1 MLLLA
6 CLCIPRS
13 VTGTL
18 TLTDYLYLFR
28 SAFVDNTF
36 LTRLS
41 MDNNPGVTELPPR
54 LFHGNPNLDDI
65 SMRGNGFT
73 TLDSAQFPLDRLTRL
88 QLSENPFTC
97 NCSLLWLWR
106 LMQEESNVEKGQL
119 QPTMPT
125 PLTWTTDF
133 WGDWDFMDSDEDEFW
148 QVDRFRWSQS
158 RHGAASEGSTL
169 AIVDRSEIGCD
180 VVVSRDP
187 VQKVRRQLLNLE
199 EGDIQCPTQM
209 LTMICAIL
217 TILVVLVTCFSILFY
232 LQFMRRRKK
241 VLEERKNTNERIIP
255 QHVNKLDLERY
266 LTGQQVLHPH
276 QMHLAPSLQPP
287 QANLI
292 GTMYHQQQPSSQH
305 HPTNLFANNTL
316 HPQKQQTAKLNEYHQ
331 HTLPSWDVKFPPPPT
346 GAPPPHSVAPG
357 VILPPP
363 STAVESDHNYRVA
376 DGSPF
381 NDFNYH
387 TTKSQYSP
395 QKKFN
400 YLPHPNNQH
409 HHHQHRTLQHDDP
422 HSYLQKLQSQQ
433 QPQQLRHANRYQHE
447 SGSATLSLGGFNK
460 KFLFPNTVNSSS
472 SSSSSSTATTAANPH
487 ENLINND
494 TDTDHYE
501 QFEYLDCRPNKH
513 LPLKRHPV
521 SGTGSGSEG
530 GLDPPHHVVYV

>member
-1 MLLLA
+1 
-6 CLCIPRS
+6 
-13 VTGTL
+13 
-18 TLTDYLYLFR
+18 
-28 SAFVDNTF
+28 
-36 LTRLS
+36 
-41 MDNNPGVTELPPR
+41 MDNNPGVTDLPAR
-54 LFHGNPNLDDI
+54 LFHGNPHLEDI

-73 TLDSAQFPLDRLTRL
+73 TLDAAQFPLDRLSRL
-88 QLSENPFTC
+88 HLSENPFTC

-106 LMQEESNVEKGQL
+106 LVQEEEKTRL
-119 QPTMPT
+119 RPTMAA

-148 QVDRFRWSQS
+148 QVDRFGWS
-158 RHGAASEGSTL
+158 RGLDTRPATASNL
-169 AIVDRSEIGCD
+169 VIVDRAEIGCD
-180 VVVSRDP
+180 VVVDNDP
-187 VQKVRRQLLNLE
+187 VERVRRQLLNLE

-276 QMHLAPSLQPP
+276 QMHSQPP
-287 QANLI
+287 PPPVSLM
-292 GTMYHQQQPSSQH
+292 GTMYHQQQLQQPPQH
-305 HPTNLFANNTL
+305 PINLFTGTTL
-316 HPQKQQTAKLNEYHQ
+316 QPPQKKQLNEYHQ
-331 HTLPSWDVKFPPPPT
+331 HTLPSWEVKFPPPPSVV
-346 GAPPPHSVAPG
+346 PPPP
-357 VILPPP
+357 
-363 STAVESDHNYRVA
+363 AVDDGIGCGGGGNDHNYHVEA
-376 DGSPF
+376 SPL

-400 YLPHPNNQH
+400 YLPHPNSHQQQGQQH
-409 HHHQHRTLQHDDP
+409 HPHHHRALQHDDP
-422 HSYLQKLQSQQ
+422 HSYLQKLQMQQ
-433 QPQQLRHANRYQHE
+433 QQQQMRHPQTATINNNRDRDRDRYHNHHQHE
-447 SGSATLSLGGFNK
+447 NGNATLSLGGFNK
-460 KFLFPNTVNSSS
+460 KFLFASGGGGTVNSSS

-513 LPLKRHPV
+513 LPLKRQPAD
-521 SGTGSGSEG
+521 SGNGAE
-530 GLDPPHHVVYV
+530 PPHVVYV